1 MAKQTYKDL
10 LKQQEELAKL
20 IEEARKNE
28 IASVVAEIKTQI
40 EEYKLTAEDLGFA
53 SKKTAGRKP
62 SATKGEKVVKFRN
75 PENPEQTYSGH
86 GRKPDWLNAKLN
98 QGRKLEEFAVA

>member
-10 LKQQEELAKL
+10 LKQQEELAKQ

-40 EEYKLTAEDLGFA
+40 EEYKLTAEDLGFTSA
-53 SKKTAGRKP
+53 KTRGRKAGT
-62 SATKGEKVVKFRN
+62 STKGEKVVKYRN

-98 QGRKLEEFAVA
+98 EGKTLEEFAV